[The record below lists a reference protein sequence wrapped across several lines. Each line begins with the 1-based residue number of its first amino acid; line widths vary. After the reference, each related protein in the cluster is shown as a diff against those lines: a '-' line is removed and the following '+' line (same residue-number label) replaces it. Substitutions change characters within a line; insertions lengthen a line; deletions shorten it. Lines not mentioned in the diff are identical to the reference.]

1 MARSKRSGASSG
13 SSSGSGPGS
22 GVERVSGLGAA
33 WYRSVKTASRSGMR
47 VERAF
52 NDPAAA
58 LRSGLG
64 VAIALFGALAWLGP
78 THAVLPAL
86 GAQLTGMTNVL
97 PGYRR
102 GPGLTVATAL
112 GLFASAFVGNA
123 VAPWPALFVLVLAV
137 WAFGA
142 AMFWALGAAQGIA
155 AAMTVPVMLTIVRAP
170 RDVADAVQFALLI
183 GAGGAVQV
191 ALALAW
197 PDRSWNAQRAALADA
212 CASVADY
219 ARRLSR
225 GRDAVFDPNALA
237 QARAAATLT
246 PRQARRRPSELSG
259 IRVLMDEVRAVLL
272 ALADAGKAMPDA
284 ERAQVRDLLDAAAGV
299 LDTAARS
306 IRTGAVVP
314 PSTALL
320 TAMEQA
326 ARNSLVGESAGD
338 AAEKL
343 IDLLSQVD
351 AVLRETEESDPD
363 TDTDTNPNRNPN
375 PNRNRNRNRNRPG
388 ILHRPDLRQRL
399 AQVRRTVRHELRR
412 DSPILRH
419 ALRVAV
425 VVAVTDGISK
435 LLNVQHGYWAAL
447 TVMMVMRPDFSQTFS
462 RGVAR
467 FAGTLVGVALA
478 STVVLLSHPDPWVAA
493 ALAAACTGALYL
505 VMQSGYLVAS
515 TLITA
520 YIVFLLSMDGLA
532 LASTVR
538 ERVALTLLGGL
549 IIFSSYALWPSWQTV
564 TLAGRLAD
572 LIEATG
578 RYAAATIEAVAE
590 PGPAR
595 RRRARE
601 ALLDSRDAYL
611 ALESAALA
619 AAQEPV
625 RDRGPSREGLTRAH
639 RALARLF
646 EAAVI
651 VQAHQPPGDEPPRP
665 AGSVFAHTL
674 RDALL
679 ATATQVRHGQ
689 PVTTTDFDGAAAT
702 WKGAN
707 DGTSAAILR
716 DASRLA
722 AEATRLQELLT
733 ALDTAPP
740 AATTPQAQ
748 NRATQHEPPM
758 P

>member
-13 SSSGSGPGS
+13 SGSGSGS

-142 AMFWALGAAQGIA
+142 AMFWALGTAQGIA

-351 AVLRETEESDPD
+351 AVLRETEESEDAEREGQA
-363 TDTDTNPNRNPN
+363 TNN
-375 PNRNRNRNRNRPG
+375 NRNRSG

-399 AQVRRTVRHELRR
+399 AQARRTVRHELRR

-578 RYAAATIEAVAE
+578 RYAASTIEAVAE

-689 PVTTTDFDGAAAT
+689 TVTTTDFDGAAAT

-740 AATTPQAQ
+740 AATTPPAQ

>member
-1 MARSKRSGASSG
+1 M
-13 SSSGSGPGS
+13 
-22 GVERVSGLGAA
+22 SGLGAA
-33 WYRSVKTASRSGMR
+33 WYRSIKTASRSGMR

-52 NDPAAA
+52 NDPSAA

-78 THAVLPAL
+78 AHAVLPAL
-86 GAQLTGMTNVL
+86 GAQLTGMTSVL

-102 GPGLTVATAL
+102 GPGLATVTAL
-112 GLFASAFVGNA
+112 GLFASAFAGNA
-123 VAPWPALFVLVLAV
+123 VAPWPVLFVLVLAV

-142 AMFWALGAAQGIA
+142 AMFWALGAAPGIA
-155 AAMTVPVMLTIVRAP
+155 ASMTVPVMLTIARPP
-170 RDVADAVQFALLI
+170 RDFGDAVQFALLI
-183 GAGGAVQV
+183 GGGAAVQV
-191 ALALAW
+191 VLVVVW
-197 PDRSWNAQRAALADA
+197 PDRSWNAQRGALADA

-225 GRDAVFDPNALA
+225 DPDAVFDPNALA

-259 IRVLMDEVRAVLL
+259 IRVLMDEVRAVLA
-272 ALADAGKAMPDA
+272 ALARPGGRRP
-284 ERAQVRDLLDAAAGV
+284 EGEQTQVRDLLDAAAGV
-299 LDTAARS
+299 LDTAAAS
-306 IRTGAVVP
+306 IRTGSVAP

-320 TAMEQA
+320 TAMERA
-326 ARNSLVGESAGD
+326 ARDSTVGEAARD

-343 IDLLSQVD
+343 IDLLTQID
-351 AVLRETEESDPD
+351 AVLRQTGEGGEGE
-363 TDTDTNPNRNPN
+363 PNR
-375 PNRNRNRNRNRPG
+375 RG
-388 ILHRPDLRQRL
+388 ILTRPDIRQRL
-399 AQVRRTVRHELRR
+399 AEAGRTIRHELRR
-412 DSPILRH
+412 DSPIRRH

-425 VVAVTDGISK
+425 VVAVADGVGK

-478 STVVLLSHPDPWVAA
+478 SAVVELSHPGPWVAA
-493 ALAAACTGALYL
+493 LLAVACTSALYL

-538 ERVALTLLGGL
+538 ERVALTLFGGL
-549 IIFSSYALWPSWQTV
+549 IVFASYALWPSWQTV

-572 LIEATG
+572 LIETTG
-578 RYAAATIEAVAE
+578 VYAAGAIEAVAV
-590 PGPAR
+590 PGR
-595 RRRARE
+595 GSRRRARE
-601 ALLDSRDAYL
+601 ALLNSRDAYL
-611 ALESAALA
+611 ALESAAIA

-646 EAAVI
+646 EAAV
-651 VQAHQPPGDEPPRP
+651 VLQTHRPADDEPPRP
-665 AGSVFAHTL
+665 AGTAFAHTL
-674 RDALL
+674 RDALV
-679 ATATQVRHGQ
+679 ATASQVRHGQ
-689 PVTTTDFDGAAAT
+689 TVDATDLDSALQKWRAAA
-702 WKGAN
+702 
-707 DGTSAAILR
+707 DGTPSPILR
-716 DASRLA
+716 DVTRLA
-722 AEATRLQELLT
+722 AEANHLQELLIT
-733 ALDTAPP
+733 LDTA
-740 AATTPQAQ
+740 
-748 NRATQHEPPM
+748 R
-758 P
+758 

>member
-1 MARSKRSGASSG
+1 M
-13 SSSGSGPGS
+13 
-22 GVERVSGLGAA
+22 SGLGAA
-33 WYRSVKTASRSGMR
+33 WYRSIKTASRSGMR

-52 NDPAAA
+52 NDPSAA

-78 THAVLPAL
+78 AHAVLPAL
-86 GAQLTGMTNVL
+86 GAQLTGMTSIL

-102 GPGLTVATAL
+102 GPGLAAVTAL

-142 AMFWALGAAQGIA
+142 AMFWALGTAPGIA
-155 AAMTVPVMLTIVRAP
+155 ASLTVPVMLTIVRPP
-170 RDVADAVQFALLI
+170 RDFHDAVEFALLI
-183 GAGGAVQV
+183 GGGAAVQV
-191 ALALAW
+191 VLIVIW
-197 PDRSWNAQRAALADA
+197 PDRSWNAQRTALADA

-225 GRDAVFDPNALA
+225 DPDAVFDPNALA

-246 PRQARRRPSELSG
+246 PRQARRRPVELSG
-259 IRVLMDEVRAVLL
+259 IRVLMDEVRAVLA
-272 ALADAGKAMPDA
+272 ALARHGSGKGNRPGLGGSSNGSGGGGSSSAGSGSGGSDSSNGNSDSGGPGSASRNPDG
-284 ERAQVRDLLDAAAGV
+284 EREQVRDLLDAAAGV
-299 LDTAARS
+299 LDTAAAS
-306 IRTGAVVP
+306 IRTGSVVP

-320 TAMEQA
+320 TAMERA
-326 ARNSLVGESAGD
+326 ARDSLVGEAAQD

-343 IDLLSQVD
+343 IELLTQID
-351 AVLRETEESDPD
+351 AVLRETDEGEEG
-363 TDTDTNPNRNPN
+363 TDGVPKR
-375 PNRNRNRNRNRPG
+375 RG
-388 ILHRPDLRQRL
+388 ILVRPDVRQRL
-399 AQVRRTVRHELRR
+399 AEAGRTVRHELRLE
-412 DSPILRH
+412 SPILRH

-425 VVAVTDGISK
+425 VVAVTDGITK
-435 LLNVQHGYWAAL
+435 VLNVQHGYWAAL

-478 STVVLLSHPDPWVAA
+478 SAVVELTHPGPWVAA
-493 ALAAACTGALYL
+493 VLAVACTSALYL

-549 IIFSSYALWPSWQTV
+549 IIFTSYALWPSWQTV

-572 LIEATG
+572 LIETTG
-578 RYAAATIEAVAE
+578 VYAASAVEAVAV
-590 PGPAR
+590 PGR
-595 RRRARE
+595 GSRRRARE
-601 ALLDSRDAYL
+601 ALLNSRDAYL
-611 ALESAALA
+611 ALESAAIA

-646 EAAVI
+646 EAAV
-651 VQAHQPPGDEPPRP
+651 VLQTHRPADDEPSRP
-665 AGSVFAHTL
+665 AAAPAGTEFAHTL

-679 ATATQVRHGQ
+679 ATASQVRHGQ
-689 PVTTTDFDGAAAT
+689 TVDTADLEGALRT
-702 WKGAN
+702 WRAAN
-707 DGTSAAILR
+707 DGTPSAVLR
-716 DASRLA
+716 DVAHLA
-722 AEATRLQELLT
+722 AEANHLQELLVT
-733 ALDTAPP
+733 LDTA
-740 AATTPQAQ
+740 
-748 NRATQHEPPM
+748 R
-758 P
+758 

>member
-1 MARSKRSGASSG
+1 M
-13 SSSGSGPGS
+13 
-22 GVERVSGLGAA
+22 SGLGAA
-33 WYRSVKTASRSGMR
+33 WYRSIKTASRSGMR

-52 NDPAAA
+52 NDPSAA

-78 THAVLPAL
+78 AHAVLPAL
-86 GAQLTGMTNVL
+86 GAQLTGMTSIL

-102 GPGLTVATAL
+102 GPGLAAVTAL

-142 AMFWALGAAQGIA
+142 AMFWALGTAPGIA
-155 AAMTVPVMLTIVRAP
+155 ASLTVPVMLTIVRPP
-170 RDVADAVQFALLI
+170 RDFHDAVEFALLI
-183 GAGGAVQV
+183 GGGAAVQV
-191 ALALAW
+191 VLIVIW
-197 PDRSWNAQRAALADA
+197 PDRSWNAQRTALADA

-225 GRDAVFDPNALA
+225 DPDAVFDPNALA

-246 PRQARRRPSELSG
+246 QRQARRRPVELSG
-259 IRVLMDEVRAVLL
+259 IRVLMDEVRAVLA
-272 ALADAGKAMPDA
+272 ALARHGSGKGNRPGLGGSSNGNSDSGGSGSRNPDG
-284 ERAQVRDLLDAAAGV
+284 EREQVRDLLDAAAGV
-299 LDTAARS
+299 LDTAAAS
-306 IRTGAVVP
+306 IRTGSVVP

-320 TAMEQA
+320 TAMERA
-326 ARNSLVGESAGD
+326 ARDSLVGEAAQD

-343 IDLLSQVD
+343 IELLTQID
-351 AVLRETEESDPD
+351 AVLRETDEGEEG
-363 TDTDTNPNRNPN
+363 TDGVPKR
-375 PNRNRNRNRNRPG
+375 RG
-388 ILHRPDLRQRL
+388 ILVRPDVRQRL
-399 AQVRRTVRHELRR
+399 AEAGRTVRHELRLE
-412 DSPILRH
+412 SPILRH

-425 VVAVTDGISK
+425 VVAVTDGITK
-435 LLNVQHGYWAAL
+435 VLNVQHGYWAAL

-478 STVVLLSHPDPWVAA
+478 SAVVELTHPGPWVAA
-493 ALAAACTGALYL
+493 VLAVACTSALYL

-549 IIFSSYALWPSWQTV
+549 IIFTSYALWPSWQTV

-572 LIEATG
+572 LIDTTG
-578 RYAAATIEAVAE
+578 VYAASAVEAVAV
-590 PGPAR
+590 PGR
-595 RRRARE
+595 GSRRRARE
-601 ALLDSRDAYL
+601 ALLNSRDAYL
-611 ALESAALA
+611 ALESAAIA

-646 EAAVI
+646 EAAV
-651 VQAHQPPGDEPPRP
+651 VLQTHRPADDEPSGPAAAP
-665 AGSVFAHTL
+665 AGTEFAHTL

-679 ATATQVRHGQ
+679 ATASQVRHGQ
-689 PVTTTDFDGAAAT
+689 TVDTADLEGALRT
-702 WKGAN
+702 WRAAN
-707 DGTSAAILR
+707 DGTPSAVLR
-716 DASRLA
+716 DVAHLA
-722 AEATRLQELLT
+722 AEANHLQELLVT
-733 ALDTAPP
+733 LDTA
-740 AATTPQAQ
+740 
-748 NRATQHEPPM
+748 R
-758 P
+758 

>member
-1 MARSKRSGASSG
+1 MARSTQAVSGTG
-13 SSSGSGPGS
+13 S
-22 GVERVSGLGAA
+22 VSGLGAA
-33 WYRSVKTASRSGMR
+33 WYRSIKTASRSGMR

-52 NDPAAA
+52 NDPWAA

-64 VAIALFGALAWLGP
+64 VAIAVFGALAWLGP
-78 THAVLPAL
+78 AHAVLPAL
-86 GAQLTGMTNVL
+86 GAQLTGMTSVL

-102 GPGLTVATAL
+102 GPGLTASTAL

-123 VAPWPALFVLVLAV
+123 VAPWPALFVLVLAL

-142 AMFWALGAAQGIA
+142 AMFWALGAAPGIA
-155 AAMTVPVMLTIVRAP
+155 ASMTVPVMLTIVRPP
-170 RDVADAVQFALLI
+170 RDFGDAVQFALLI

-191 ALALAW
+191 VLALAW
-197 PDRSWNAQRAALADA
+197 PDRLWSAQRGALADA

-225 GRDAVFDPNALA
+225 DQDAVFDPNALA

-259 IRVLMDEVRAVLL
+259 IRVLMDEVRAVLAVL
-272 ALADAGKAMPDA
+272 AKPPGRMPDL
-284 ERAQVRDLLDAAAGV
+284 ERTQVRDLLLAAANV
-299 LDTAARS
+299 LDTAAGS
-306 IRTGAVVP
+306 IRTGSVVP

-320 TAMEQA
+320 TAMEKA
-326 ARNSLVGESAGD
+326 ARDSIAGEAAQN

-343 IDLLSQVD
+343 IDLLAQVD
-351 AVLRETEESDPD
+351 AVLRQTDEGESGESGGPG
-363 TDTDTNPNRNPN
+363 R
-375 PNRNRNRNRNRPG
+375 RGFLRRPG
-388 ILHRPDLRQRL
+388 TRQRL
-399 AQVRRTVRHELRR
+399 DQAWRTVRRELRR

-425 VVAVTDGISK
+425 VVAVTDGICK
-435 LLNVQHGYWAAL
+435 LFNVQHGYWAAL
-447 TVMMVMRPDFSQTFS
+447 TVVMVMRPDFSQTFG

-467 FAGTLVGVALA
+467 FAGTLVGVAIA
-478 STVVLLSHPDPWVAA
+478 STVVLLFHPDPWVAA
-493 ALAAACTGALYL
+493 VLAVACTGALYL

-549 IIFSSYALWPSWQTV
+549 IIFTSYALWPSWQTV

-572 LIEATG
+572 LIETTG
-578 RYAAATIEAVAE
+578 TYAASAIEAVAE
-590 PGPAR
+590 PGPGS

-639 RALARLF
+639 HALARLF
-646 EAAVI
+646 EAAV
-651 VQAHQPPGDEPPRP
+651 VLQTHLPSDDEPARARP
-665 AGSVFAHTL
+665 AASAFARTV
-674 RDALL
+674 RAALL
-679 ATATQVRHGQ
+679 VTADQVRDGET
-689 PVTTTDFDGAAAT
+689 VTSTDLDGALTTWRAAQ
-702 WKGAN
+702 
-707 DGTSAAILR
+707 DGIPATILLDAA
-716 DASRLA
+716 RLA
-722 AEATRLQELLT
+722 AEANRLQGLLT
-733 ALDTAPP
+733 TLDTAPP
-740 AATTPQAQ
+740 AGPVAATG
-748 NRATQHEPPM
+748 
-758 P
+758 

>member
-1 MARSKRSGASSG
+1 MARSTRAVSGTEG
-13 SSSGSGPGS
+13 
-22 GVERVSGLGAA
+22 VSGLGAA
-33 WYRSVKTASRSGMR
+33 WYRSIKTASRSGMR

-52 NDPAAA
+52 NDPWGA
-58 LRSGLG
+58 LRSGCG
-64 VAIALFGALAWLGP
+64 VAIAVFGALAWLGP
-78 THAVLPAL
+78 AHAVLPAL
-86 GAQLTGMTNVL
+86 GAQLTGMTTVL

-102 GPGLTVATAL
+102 GPGLTASTAL
-112 GLFASAFVGNA
+112 GLFVGAFVGNA
-123 VAPWPALFVLVLAV
+123 VAPWPALFVLVLAL

-142 AMFWALGAAQGIA
+142 AMFWALGAAPGIA
-155 AAMTVPVMLTIVRAP
+155 ASMTVPVMLTIVRPP
-170 RDVADAVQFALLI
+170 RDFADAVQFALLI
-183 GAGGAVQV
+183 GVGGAVQV
-191 ALALAW
+191 VLALAW
-197 PDRSWNAQRAALADA
+197 PDRSWSAQRGALADA

-225 GRDAVFDPNALA
+225 DQDAVFDPNALA

-259 IRVLMDEVRAVLL
+259 IRVLMDQVRAVLAVL
-272 ALADAGKAMPDA
+272 AKPPGQMPDA
-284 ERAQVRDLLDAAAGV
+284 ERAQIRDLLLAAANV
-299 LDTAARS
+299 LDTAAGS
-306 IRTGAVVP
+306 IRSGSVVP

-320 TAMEQA
+320 TAMEKA
-326 ARNSLVGESAGD
+326 ARDSIAGEAAQN

-343 IDLLSQVD
+343 IDLLTQVD
-351 AVLRETEESDPD
+351 AVLRQ
-363 TDTDTNPNRNPN
+363 TDEGDDDRAGHHGFL
-375 PNRNRNRNRNRPG
+375 RRPG
-388 ILHRPDLRQRL
+388 TRQRL
-399 AQVRRTVRHELRR
+399 DQAWRTVRRELRR

-425 VVAVTDGISK
+425 VVAVTDGICK
-435 LLNVQHGYWAAL
+435 LFNVQHGYWAAL
-447 TVMMVMRPDFSQTFS
+447 TVVMVMRPDFSQTFG

-467 FAGTLVGVALA
+467 FAGTLVGVAIA
-478 STVVLLSHPDPWVAA
+478 STVVLLFHPDPWVAA
-493 ALAAACTGALYL
+493 VLAVACTGALYL

-549 IIFSSYALWPSWQTV
+549 IIFTSYALWPSWQTV

-572 LIEATG
+572 LIETTG
-578 RYAAATIEAVAE
+578 TYAASAIEAVAE
-590 PGPAR
+590 PGASS

-639 RALARLF
+639 HALARLF
-646 EAAVI
+646 EAAVV
-651 VQAHQPPGDEPPRP
+651 VQTHLPPDDEPARP
-665 AGSVFAHTL
+665 AASAFARTM

-679 ATATQVRHGQ
+679 ATAGQVRDGET
-689 PVTTTDFDGAAAT
+689 VSSTDLDGALAT
-702 WKGAN
+702 WRAAQ
-707 DGTSAAILR
+707 DGTPATILLDAA
-716 DASRLA
+716 RLA
-722 AEATRLQELLT
+722 AEANRLQALLT
-733 ALDTAPP
+733 TLDTAPP
-740 AATTPQAQ
+740 AGPSAATG
-748 NRATQHEPPM
+748 
-758 P
+758 

>member
-1 MARSKRSGASSG
+1 MGVARSTQAVSGTES
-13 SSSGSGPGS
+13 
-22 GVERVSGLGAA
+22 VSGLGAA
-33 WYRSVKTASRSGMR
+33 WYRSIKTASRSGMR

-52 NDPAAA
+52 NDPWAA
-58 LRSGLG
+58 LRSGCG
-64 VAIALFGALAWLGP
+64 VAIAVFGALAWLGP
-78 THAVLPAL
+78 AHAVLPAL
-86 GAQLTGMTNVL
+86 GAQLTGMTSVL

-102 GPGLTVATAL
+102 GPGLTASTAL

-123 VAPWPALFVLVLAV
+123 VAPWPPLFVLVLAL

-142 AMFWALGAAQGIA
+142 AMFWALGAAPGIA
-155 AAMTVPVMLTIVRAP
+155 ASMTVPVMLTIVRPP
-170 RDVADAVQFALLI
+170 RDFADAVQFALLI

-191 ALALAW
+191 VLALAW
-197 PDRSWNAQRAALADA
+197 PDRSWTAQRGALADA

-219 ARRLSR
+219 ARRLSQDQ
-225 GRDAVFDPNALA
+225 DAVFDPNALA

-259 IRVLMDEVRAVLL
+259 IRVLMDEVRAVLAVL
-272 ALADAGKAMPDA
+272 AKPPGRMPET
-284 ERAQVRDLLDAAAGV
+284 ERAQIRDLLLAAANV
-299 LDTAARS
+299 LDTAAGS
-306 IRTGAVVP
+306 IRTGSVVP

-320 TAMEQA
+320 TAMEEA
-326 ARNSLVGESAGD
+326 ARDSIAGEAAQN

-343 IDLLSQVD
+343 IDLLSQID
-351 AVLRETEESDPD
+351 AVLRQ
-363 TDTDTNPNRNPN
+363 TDEGEDGGVGHHGVLR
-375 PNRNRNRNRNRPG
+375 RPG
-388 ILHRPDLRQRL
+388 TRQRL
-399 AQVRRTVRHELRR
+399 DQAWRTVRRELRR

-425 VVAVTDGISK
+425 VVAVTDGICK

-447 TVMMVMRPDFSQTFS
+447 TVVMVMRPDFSQTFG

-467 FAGTLVGVALA
+467 FVGTLVGVAIA
-478 STVVLLSHPDPWVAA
+478 STVVLLFHPDPWVAA
-493 ALAAACTGALYL
+493 VLAVACTGALYL

-532 LASTVR
+532 LGSTVR

-549 IIFSSYALWPSWQTV
+549 IIFTSYALWPSWQTV

-572 LIEATG
+572 LIETTG
-578 RYAAATIEAVAE
+578 TYAASAIEAVAE
-590 PGPAR
+590 PGPGS

-639 RALARLF
+639 HALARLF
-646 EAAVI
+646 EAAV
-651 VQAHQPPGDEPPRP
+651 VLQTHLPSDDEPARP
-665 AGSVFAHTL
+665 DASAFARTV
-674 RDALL
+674 RGALL
-679 ATATQVRHGQ
+679 ATAGQVRDGET
-689 PVTTTDFDGAAAT
+689 VSSTDLAGALTTWRAAQ
-702 WKGAN
+702 
-707 DGTSAAILR
+707 DGTPATILLDAA
-716 DASRLA
+716 RLA
-722 AEATRLQELLT
+722 AEANRLQALLT
-733 ALDTAPP
+733 TLDTAPP
-740 AATTPQAQ
+740 AGP
-748 NRATQHEPPM
+748 EG
-758 P
+758 

>member
-1 MARSKRSGASSG
+1 
-13 SSSGSGPGS
+13 
-22 GVERVSGLGAA
+22 VSGLGAA
-33 WYRSVKTASRSGMR
+33 WYRSIKTASRSGMR

-52 NDPAAA
+52 NDPSAA

-78 THAVLPAL
+78 AHAVLPAL
-86 GAQLTGMTNVL
+86 GAQLTGMTSIL

-102 GPGLTVATAL
+102 GPGLAVVTAL

-142 AMFWALGAAQGIA
+142 AMFWALGTAPGIA
-155 AAMTVPVMLTIVRAP
+155 ASLTVPVMLTIVRPP
-170 RDVADAVQFALLI
+170 RDFHDAVEFALLI
-183 GAGGAVQV
+183 GGGAAVQV
-191 ALALAW
+191 ALIVIW
-197 PDRSWNAQRAALADA
+197 PDRSWNAQRTALADA

-225 GRDAVFDPNALA
+225 DPDAVFDPNALA

-246 PRQARRRPSELSG
+246 PRQARRRPVELSG
-259 IRVLMDEVRAVLL
+259 IRVLMDEVRAVLA
-272 ALADAGKAMPDA
+272 ALARHGSGSGSGSGNRPGLGGSSGSGSGSGPGSGSASRNPDG
-284 ERAQVRDLLDAAAGV
+284 ERQQVRDLLDAAAEV
-299 LDTAARS
+299 LDTAAAS
-306 IRTGAVVP
+306 IRTGSVVP

-320 TAMEQA
+320 TAMERA
-326 ARNSLVGESAGD
+326 ARDSLVGEAAQD

-343 IDLLSQVD
+343 IELLTQID
-351 AVLRETEESDPD
+351 AVLRETDEGEEG
-363 TDTDTNPNRNPN
+363 TDGVPNR
-375 PNRNRNRNRNRPG
+375 RG
-388 ILHRPDLRQRL
+388 VLVRPDVRQRL
-399 AQVRRTVRHELRR
+399 AEAGRTVRHELRR
-412 DSPILRH
+412 ESPILRH

-425 VVAVTDGISK
+425 VVAVTDGITK
-435 LLNVQHGYWAAL
+435 VLNVQHGYWAAL

-478 STVVLLSHPDPWVAA
+478 SAVVELTHPGPWVAA
-493 ALAAACTGALYL
+493 VLAVACTSALYL

-549 IIFSSYALWPSWQTV
+549 IIFTSYALWPSWQTV

-572 LIEATG
+572 LIETTG
-578 RYAAATIEAVAE
+578 VYAASAVEAVAV
-590 PGPAR
+590 PGR
-595 RRRARE
+595 GSRRRARE
-601 ALLDSRDAYL
+601 ALLNSRDAYL
-611 ALESAALA
+611 ALESAAIA

-646 EAAVI
+646 EAAV
-651 VQAHQPPGDEPPRP
+651 VLQTHRPADDEPSRP
-665 AGSVFAHTL
+665 AAAPAGTEFAHTL

-679 ATATQVRHGQ
+679 ATASQVRHGQ
-689 PVTTTDFDGAAAT
+689 TVDTADLEGALRT
-702 WKGAN
+702 WRAAN
-707 DGTSAAILR
+707 DGTPSAVLR
-716 DASRLA
+716 DVAHLA
-722 AEATRLQELLT
+722 AEANHLQELLVT
-733 ALDTAPP
+733 LDTA
-740 AATTPQAQ
+740 
-748 NRATQHEPPM
+748 R
-758 P
+758 